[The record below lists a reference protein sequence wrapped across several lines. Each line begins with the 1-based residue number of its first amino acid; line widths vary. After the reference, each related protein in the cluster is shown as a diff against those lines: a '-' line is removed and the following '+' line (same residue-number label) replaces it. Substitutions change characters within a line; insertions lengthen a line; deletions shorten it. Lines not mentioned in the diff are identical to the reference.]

1 MTSTGLHRFYDAGF
15 GVKPM
20 KNHKPQAVLSTGL
33 AQDSK
38 SPTRTPFSDALCRS
52 RCQNQQGRAAFS

>member
-1 MTSTGLHRFYDAGF
+1 
-15 GVKPM
+15 M

-38 SPTRTPFSDALCRS
+38 SPTRTPFSDAHSWPRY
-52 RCQNQQGRAAFS
+52 QNQQGRAAFS

>member
-1 MTSTGLHRFYDAGF
+1 MTSTGLHRFYDTGF

-33 AQDSK
+33 VQDSK
-38 SPTRTPFSDALCRS
+38 SPARAPLSDAHS
-52 RCQNQQGRAAFS
+52 WPRCQNQQGRATFN